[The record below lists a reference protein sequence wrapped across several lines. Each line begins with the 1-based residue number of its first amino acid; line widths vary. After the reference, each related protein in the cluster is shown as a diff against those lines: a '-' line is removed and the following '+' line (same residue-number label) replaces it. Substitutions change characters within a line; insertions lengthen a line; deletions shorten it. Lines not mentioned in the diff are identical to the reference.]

1 MFRKFFRKRHEN
13 VLWNDQVVL
22 AHILK
27 SKKKIDCEI
36 CHHLTLFQSKSLEKK
51 VGRRL
56 AIMLRVPQKMC
67 NFCKSCCAYFY
78 KGYQSNFAK
87 QSINK
92 LPKGRFFLKKNEAN
106 SKIICVLD
114 FSIFRAL
121 YVMNDDIADIL
132 IIQFRN
138 FFQCA
143 YKYLK
148 SYLDEKFTCKYMI
161 CS

>member
-1 MFRKFFRKRHEN
+1 MPDRLPCENIFSNQKNIPKTPFFRWYTMFRKFFRKRHEN

-121 YVMNDDIADIL
+121 YVMIL
-132 IIQFRN
+132 QTF
-138 FFQCA
+138 
-143 YKYLK
+143 
-148 SYLDEKFTCKYMI
+148 
-161 CS
+161 